1 MVDIFGASRSKGA
14 IRGRRGPPGKDGSI
28 KDLCQWMPAGTLQN
42 LWKYEET
49 GSFHLG
55 KSTDVDVHNHTI
67 TSWNSR
73 SESGKHLKAMRPAT
87 LITLPHKQKAIE
99 FTGKESY
106 HALINTVECIT
117 GSGYFAI
124 TFQTDSDH
132 TQTLVGRYRKRDPL
146 LQNFEINV
154 TTNEIFVCGYSK
166 KKPIQV
172 PIMHNCR
179 KWTTLFLQYTITP
192 SKEMHFEYMI
202 DVDIDQKGQF
212 SLHSARGLNP
222 SMTLGSRED
231 SSQFFSG
238 KIHALEIYFN
248 ENSNERIPDPI
259 SLLVSRH
266 QKVKN
271 DVIPPRDPDM

>member
-1 MVDIFGASRSKGA
+1 M
-14 IRGRRGPPGKDGSI
+14 
-28 KDLCQWMPAGTLQN
+28 
-42 LWKYEET
+42 

-73 SESGKHLKAMRPAT
+73 SESGKHLKAVHPAT
-87 LITLPHKQKAIE
+87 LTTFPDAIE

-106 HALINTVECIT
+106 HARINTVECIT
-117 GSGYFAI
+117 GSGFFAI

-154 TTNEIFVCGYSK
+154 TTNEISVCGYSK

-192 SKEMHFEYMI
+192 FKEMHFEYMI
-202 DVDIDQKGQF
+202 DADIDQKGQF
-212 SLHSARGLNP
+212 SLQASRGLNP

-231 SSQFFSG
+231 RTQYFSG
-238 KIHALEIYFN
+238 KIHVFEIYFT
-248 ENSNERIPDPI
+248 EY
-259 SLLVSRH
+259 
-266 QKVKN
+266 
-271 DVIPPRDPDM
+271 